1 VKQGLQWIVTL
12 SIAKLLSC
20 VFVSVRKDPPVV
32 KLTDKVRAA
41 LGDKIDHLWSM
52 TMIPS
57 YSQRI
62 TDIMSALDLLVFHSQ
77 LLPEERAEFQLN
89 RGHDHAMIVQLED
102 MCWDTTI
109 PEPNRKFISL
119 VVSSFNMHVFDIP
132 NVIKMRMEDVFE
144 YV

>member
-1 VKQGLQWIVTL
+1 MKQGLEWIITL
-12 SIAKLLSC
+12 SITKLLSC

-41 LGDKIDHLWSM
+41 LGDKIHHLWSM
-52 TMIPS
+52 TMTPS
-57 YSQRI
+57 YNRRI

-89 RGHDHAMIVQLED
+89 RNNGYAMIVQLEE
-102 MCWDTTI
+102 MCRDTTI

-132 NVIKMRMEDVFE
+132 NNIKMRMGDVFV